1 MRHPARFALVEIVN
15 LHDEALSFEP
25 IYRVMFGVHP
35 ADVLDSLRAYATK
48 LSGTA
53 APQSVTCIGT
63 FDSYHW
69 VIEFFIDTN
78 CTIVEY
84 DFAEV
89 TIPSYMR
96 YRRVQCNGITM
107 KHDFDE

>member
-1 MRHPARFALVEIVN
+1 MTLGHASYDVDIGKYICLQKN
-15 LHDEALSFEP
+15 TNMLSFENE
-25 IYRVMFGVHP
+25 
-35 ADVLDSLRAYATK
+35 VLNLNIPEP
-48 LSGTA
+48 L
-53 APQSVTCIGT
+53 TCIGT